1 MIGKLSGLL
10 DSVGQNRALVD
21 VNGVGYIVDCSTS
34 TLRDLPSAGSVVT
47 LYVETHV
54 RKDVIKLFGF
64 RDWLEKEWFIH
75 LQGAQRVGPRLALAI
90 LDVLTP
96 SELQQAIALQDKSAF
111 ARARG
116 VSPKLAGLIVS
127 ELKDRRP
134 PVPQMNIAP
143 RESTSPPLSGEVGT
157 SEDRADSLAE
167 IVLRNDAISALVN
180 LGYSEIVAGQA
191 VAGAYTQFERGPSLD
206 VLIKAA
212 LQEVA
217 P

>member
-10 DSVGQNRALVD
+10 DSVGQNQALVD

-34 TLRDLPSAGSVVT
+34 TLRDLPPAGSVVT

-54 RKDVIKLFGF
+54 RKDAIKLFGF

-75 LQGAQRVGPRLALAI
+75 LQGAQRVGPRLAQAI

-191 VAGAYTQFERGPSLD
+191 VAGAYTQFERSPSLD

>member
-10 DSVGQNRALVD
+10 DSVGQNQVLVD
-21 VNGVGYIVDCSTS
+21 VNGVGYVVDCSTS
-34 TLRDLPSAGSVVT
+34 TLRDLPPAGSMVT

-54 RKDVIKLFGF
+54 RKDAIKLFGF
-64 RDWLEKEWFIH
+64 RDWLEKEWFVH

-90 LDVLTP
+90 LDSLTP
-96 SELQQAIALQDKSAF
+96 SELQQAIALQDKSVF

-116 VSPKLAGLIVS
+116 VSSKLAELIVS

-134 PVPQMNIAP
+134 PVPQINFAS
-143 RESTSPPLSGEVGT
+143 RENTSTPLVSEVGT
-157 SEDRADSLAE
+157 SEDHADGLAD

-191 VAGAYTQFERGPSLD
+191 VASAYAQFERVPSLD